1 MTDEF
6 ALNLLKVIAAEH
18 FYLCGLQTAREMFG
32 KSYFS
37 LGVPE
42 KAAVDQTVL
51 ALVGANF
58 RDITPELLN
67 AQKPQEPVGFQSQL
81 AVKPEK
87 T

>member
-1 MTDEF
+1 MNDEF
-6 ALNLLKVIAAEH
+6 ALNLLKVIAAEQ
-18 FYLCGLQTAREMFG
+18 FYLCGLHTARDMFS

-37 LGVPE
+37 LGAAE

-67 AQKPQEPVGFQSQL
+67 AQRPQEPVGFQSQPSL
-81 AVKPEK
+81 KPQK
-87 T
+87 P